1 MRLHGYFRSS
11 AAFRVRIALNLKNVG
26 VEHVFYHLRKN
37 EQNAPVYLA
46 LNPQGQ
52 VPSFETDAGEV
63 LIQSLAIIQWL
74 DETFPEPPLMP
85 GNALRRARIMAF
97 ALSIAADIH
106 PVQNL
111 KVLNRLRSLGQ
122 DEKSVMEWAAWIN
135 RDGLAACEKLI
146 AGEAGPLAFGD
157 KPTLADLCLVPQ
169 MYNARRYGVDVSAFP
184 RLLAAEKAALALPAF
199 ERALPQNQPDAEN

>member
-1 MRLHGYFRSS
+1 
-11 AAFRVRIALNLKNVG
+11 VG
-26 VEHVFYHLRKN
+26 VEHVFHHLRKN
-37 EQNAPVYLA
+37 EQNAPDYLA

-74 DETFPEPPLMP
+74 DETFPEPPLLP
-85 GNALRRARIMAF
+85 GDALRRARIKAF

-122 DEKSVMEWAAWIN
+122 DETSVMEWAAWVN

-146 AGEAGPLAFGD
+146 ADEAGPFAFGE

-169 MYNARRYGVDVSAFP
+169 MYNARRYSVDVSAFP
-184 RLLAAEKAALALPAF
+184 RLLVAEKAALALPAF